1 MDFVLIFLTNVVELD
16 LFCTVHVDRSS
27 PTFTL
32 FYSDP
37 KLHPVQDA
45 K

>member
-27 PTFTL
+27 PTFL
-32 FYSDP
+32 KNSGP
-37 KLHPVQDA
+37 KLHLVQDA

>member
-27 PTFTL
+27 PSFTL
-32 FYSDP
+32 F
-37 KLHPVQDA
+37 
-45 K
+45 